1 MFIWLCSFVFL
12 RNKVIPG
19 TFWCYHVLRPASFSK
34 MESADNFVPF
44 QSCVSNFLWISK
56 WNLETSKRS
65 YIRHV
70 LNLPRYSSHRI
81 IVRTVVTCWFTWR
94 EHCCGYDV
102 MNSRRNVAHEDALI
116 MVLCFTFVNM
126 NITHS
131 CYYSI
136 HDTYKVLIRVEYLSL
151 Q

>member
-1 MFIWLCSFVFL
+1 
-12 RNKVIPG
+12 
-19 TFWCYHVLRPASFSK
+19 
-34 MESADNFVPF
+34 
-44 QSCVSNFLWISK
+44 
-56 WNLETSKRS
+56 LETSKRG

-70 LNLPRYSSHRI
+70 LNFPRYSSHRI

-94 EHCCGYDV
+94 EHYCGCDV
-102 MNSRRNVAHEDALI
+102 INSRCNVAHEDALI

-131 CYYSI
+131 CYSRTTVFTI
-136 HDTYKVLIRVEYLSL
+136 ITKVIIRVEYLSL